1 MNLEEKLAFLQ
12 TSSMEAARKEGNAII
27 DNYTTALEQVF
38 EDHKVEAIRQSET
51 RVKAESQNAKH
62 QINQTLAKSQL
73 EIKRKEGRLQ
83 QHYKDQI
90 FEEVRSLIDAYMQ
103 SDDYEDFLISHV
115 KKAMAFAGEEEYT
128 IYLNSSD
135 DNRLSD
141 IRDATRAPIKIS
153 REEFI
158 GGIRTV
164 IKGRNI
170 LIDNSF
176 KTLIDNEYAK
186 FIMVGG
192 DGIA

>member
-1 MNLEEKLAFLQ
+1 LNLEEKLAFLQ

-27 DNYTTALEQVF
+27 DNYTTALQQVF

-51 RVKAESQNAKH
+51 RMKAESQNAKH
-62 QINQTLAKSQL
+62 QINQALAKTQL

-90 FEEVRSLIDAYMQ
+90 FEEVHSLLRDFMQ
-103 SDDYEDFLISHV
+103 TDEYEDFLIKHIR
-115 KKAMAFAGEEEYT
+115 KAMDFAGDEPLT
-128 IYLNSSD
+128 IYLNASD
-135 DNRLSD
+135 EGRLSD

-153 REEFI
+153 REEFF
-158 GGIRTV
+158 GGIRAV

-170 LIDNSF
+170 LIDNSL

-186 FIMVGG
+186 FIMIGG
-192 DGIA
+192 DGFA